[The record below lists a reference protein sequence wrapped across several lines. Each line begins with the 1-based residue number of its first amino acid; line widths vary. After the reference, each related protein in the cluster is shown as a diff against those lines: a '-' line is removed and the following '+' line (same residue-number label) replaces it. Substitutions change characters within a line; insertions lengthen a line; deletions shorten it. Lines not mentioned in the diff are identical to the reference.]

1 MTHIKRVVLLMIII
15 NIVFLSGCSSFFVE
29 NNTVEEI
36 APVIFWSIQEGESGK
51 LKISTLLPPL
61 INEKKSMLT
70 LQVNLLKQG
79 RKDFNL
85 VYYRELKLGQ
95 LRMLFISEELAK
107 KGILPLIDTLLTD
120 PDISQRLYLVV
131 IKGNFDDYIRNQVD
145 KQENL
150 DYFLY
155 RMLKHYETK
164 NQGDITVI
172 NLHQFLKRL
181 YSPFSDPI
189 LPVFKVNK
197 ENFIY
202 NGTAFFKDDKLVAT
216 ISDMNDQILQL
227 LNNDYYLKLLPIP
240 SLAVSLGQIR
250 SKVIIKL
257 APDYSSI
264 SIKVNLVGRI
274 EEYRGDKNI
283 VDSDELE
290 DLNQEIK
297 SYLEKQTTALL
308 QKMQQWKVDPLQ
320 VGTHSLTPFSQP
332 IKDEEWLRKW
342 GNMELQINYQLDLQT
357 MTNVNK

>member
-1 MTHIKRVVLLMIII
+1 M
-15 NIVFLSGCSSFFVE
+15 
-29 NNTVEEI
+29 
-36 APVIFWSIQEGESGK
+36 
-51 LKISTLLPPL
+51 
-61 INEKKSMLT
+61 
-70 LQVNLLKQG
+70 
-79 RKDFNL
+79 
-85 VYYRELKLGQ
+85 
-95 LRMLFISEELAK
+95 
-107 KGILPLIDTLLTD
+107 
-120 PDISQRLYLVV
+120 
-131 IKGNFDDYIRNQVD
+131 
-145 KQENL
+145 
-150 DYFLY
+150 
-155 RMLKHYETK
+155 
-164 NQGDITVI
+164 
-172 NLHQFLKRL
+172 HQFLKRL

>member
-51 LKISTLLPPL
+51 LKMSTLVPPL

-70 LQVNLLKQG
+70 LQVSLLKQG

-85 VYYRELKLGQ
+85 VYYRELKSGQ

-131 IKGNFDDYIRNQVD
+131 IKGNFEDYIRNQVD

-202 NGTAFFKDDKLVAT
+202 DGTAFFKDDKLVAT

-227 LNNDYYLKLLPIP
+227 LK
-240 SLAVSLGQIR
+240 GFF
-250 SKVIIKL
+250 VITLHKW
-257 APDYSSI
+257 S
-264 SIKVNLVGRI
+264 
-274 EEYRGDKNI
+274 
-283 VDSDELE
+283 
-290 DLNQEIK
+290 
-297 SYLEKQTTALL
+297 T
-308 QKMQQWKVDPLQ
+308 PL
-320 VGTHSLTPFSQP
+320 
-332 IKDEEWLRKW
+332 W
-342 GNMELQINYQLDLQT
+342 
-357 MTNVNK
+357 

>member
-164 NQGDITVI
+164 IKG
-172 NLHQFLKRL
+172 
-181 YSPFSDPI
+181 
-189 LPVFKVNK
+189 
-197 ENFIY
+197 
-202 NGTAFFKDDKLVAT
+202 
-216 ISDMNDQILQL
+216 ISL
-227 LNNDYYLKLLPIP
+227 
-240 SLAVSLGQIR
+240 
-250 SKVIIKL
+250 
-257 APDYSSI
+257 
-264 SIKVNLVGRI
+264 
-274 EEYRGDKNI
+274 
-283 VDSDELE
+283 
-290 DLNQEIK
+290 
-297 SYLEKQTTALL
+297 
-308 QKMQQWKVDPLQ
+308 
-320 VGTHSLTPFSQP
+320 
-332 IKDEEWLRKW
+332 
-342 GNMELQINYQLDLQT
+342 
-357 MTNVNK
+357 